1 MTAASTAQSGR
12 FAKPAP
18 ARIARLQLRLLM
30 RRAARSAAPRQ
41 AVPYWTIVSAGLSP
55 ILLVGAWLV
64 ADVRQPDTYNP
75 VRQTISVLAGHAAS
89 DRWIV
94 TAAVFLVGACHLVTA
109 LGLTA
114 VRVSA
119 RVLLTV
125 AGAAAIGIAA
135 SPEPVHGST
144 PQHLAWTALGAVA
157 IAVWPAFVARRTPP
171 RPSILSVYGAAGVTA
186 IFVALL
192 GWVLVETRGGTTLGL
207 AERSTTTVQIAWPF
221 VVALAAR
228 RSSGSVHGVVDASD
242 QTAFRRSMSGWGFSG
257 PPEIRCASRQGS
269 RAPGCVRG

>member
-1 MTAASTAQSGR
+1 MTAATTAKSSTFTEPPAVR
-12 FAKPAP
+12 TAKRR
-18 ARIARLQLRLLM
+18 ARMLV
-30 RRAARSAAPRQ
+30 RRAARSVRSRQ

-64 ADVRQPDTYNP
+64 ADVRQPDTYSP

-94 TAAVFLVGACHLVTA
+94 TGAVFLVGACHLVTA

-144 PQHLAWTALGAVA
+144 PQHLAWTALGAAA

-171 RPSILSVYGAAGVTA
+171 RPPILSVYGAVSVTA
-186 IFVALL
+186 IFIALL
-192 GWVLVETRGGTTLGL
+192 GWVLIETRGGNTLGL
-207 AERSTTTVQIAWPF
+207 AERLTTTVQITWPF

-228 RSSGSVHGVVDASD
+228 RSSGNVYGVVEAP
-242 QTAFRRSMSGWGFSG
+242 A
-257 PPEIRCASRQGS
+257 ELSRDLQWNG
-269 RAPGCVRG
+269 VRGPG